1 MIIASRPFTDNTLT
15 AVNEVHLYSWNGGN
29 SVSAYGSI
37 ETGYAYDLKIKND
50 LVFVA
55 TQEGLEIYKIGI

>member
-1 MIIASRPFTDNTLT
+1 VFDG
-15 AVNEVHLYSWNGGN
+15 VHLYLWNGGN
-29 SVSAYGSI
+29 SVSPYGSI
-37 ETGYAYDLKIKND
+37 DTGYAYDLKIKDD